1 MSTSG
6 AADSPL
12 GSWRLPR
19 EVETDP
25 RHEEIRAALG
35 RAPRKLWTGGTI
47 DAAVVPFGADLQR
60 ALQKS
65 QTTVHLVRGLETA
78 AAALEAEQRG
88 LAALDPEMAGRQGQR
103 VSRLLLI
110 TNDGAERFYRQ
121 VERLALTHAPRVL
134 ACVVECDSQVL
145 GTLLYGEDAVAKLVL
160 TSHKTAAA
168 TILRALAG
176 S

>member
-19 EVETDP
+19 EVEADP
-25 RHEEIRAALG
+25 RHQDIRAALE
-35 RAPRKLWTGGTI
+35 RAPRKLWTRGTI
-47 DAAVVPFGADLQR
+47 DIAVVPFSAALKR
-60 ALQKS
+60 VLQKS
-65 QTTVHLVRGLETA
+65 QTTIHLVRGLETA
-78 AAALEAEQRG
+78 AVALEAEQRG

-121 VERLALTHAPRVL
+121 VERLALTHAPRLLV
-134 ACVVECDSQVL
+134 CVVECDSQVL

-160 TSHKTAAA
+160 TTHKAAA
-168 TILRALAG
+168 AAILCALA
-176 S
+176 SS